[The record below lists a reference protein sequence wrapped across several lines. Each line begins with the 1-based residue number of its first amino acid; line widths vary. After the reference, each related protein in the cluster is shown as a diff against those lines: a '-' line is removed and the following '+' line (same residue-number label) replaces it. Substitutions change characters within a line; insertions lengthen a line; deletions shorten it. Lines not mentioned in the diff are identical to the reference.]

1 MRVAILKY
9 NAGNTA
15 SVADAIARLGGE
27 PLVTDSADEI
37 STADR
42 VIIPGVGEATSA
54 MRFILTL
61 NLDRIIKSL
70 RQPVLGICLGM
81 QILCKSSA
89 EGNAECLGIFP
100 YSVNRLHPRTNE
112 KIPHIGWNKI
122 YVRKSGILDGIGHDA
137 FVYFAHSFAVDDYSE
152 AAAFCDYS
160 GGFAAALEQD
170 NFFGVQF
177 HPEKSAETGRR
188 ILENFMNL

>member
-61 NLDRIIKSL
+61 NLDRVIKSL

-100 YSVNRLHPRTNE
+100 YSAKR
-112 KIPHIGWNKI
+112 
-122 YVRKSGILDGIGHDA
+122 
-137 FVYFAHSFAVDDYSE
+137 
-152 AAAFCDYS
+152 
-160 GGFAAALEQD
+160 
-170 NFFGVQF
+170 
-177 HPEKSAETGRR
+177 SAISTGETS
-188 ILENFMNL
+188 